1 MAPEISSTTDRICHH
16 FAPFFALFAPQQPR
30 KSKFLKKKKKTP
42 GGIIILNM
50 NTINENHMMYD
61 S

>member
-1 MAPEISSTTDRICHH
+1 MAPEISSTTEEFVIILRL
-16 FAPFFALFAPQQPR
+16 FLPFLPSNNPENQNCE
-30 KSKFLKKKKKTP
+30 KKKKKTP